1 MRNMDQYVG
10 TEFAWFTGVVE
21 DRFDPEEMNRVKV
34 RCFGYHTEDIGILPT
49 DKLPWATVMMP
60 ATDSGTSGIGNTPH
74 GLMEGSWV
82 VGFFRDGPSA
92 QDPMILG
99 SIASSSSSRDKS
111 LGFTGSNFPKGEY
124 IDQSDVNFSARATK
138 YKQGTSNVERTKQDY
153 PTITTASP
161 AKISTVAPD
170 KPDSFY
176 AAQTWTEL
184 KPLNEHKPD
193 YPYNKVN
200 ETEAGH
206 IFEVDDTPGNLR
218 LNKQHASGSYEEI
231 YNDGTRQVKIVGED
245 YEIIVSNKNVHIK
258 GNMNM
263 TVDGD
268 LRQLV
273 YGNYHLEVEKD
284 FTMNI
289 KGSLQQG
296 IQGNHEAEIA
306 RNRSINIGSNDNL
319 LVNNDLIQNVVND
332 NLLTIS
338 NDYVINTAKNY
349 ANTAYEN
356 MTLFAGGKYSQSSV
370 SDYAVASGGNM
381 KFGTTGNL
389 TEQVDGNMTST
400 IVGNLTEDI
409 DGTHKVTSPTADIV
423 YDAGEITVN
432 NITHTQHTHT
442 EVPGTG
448 GASSPTPA
456 TAQTTSPTSGT

>member
-1 MRNMDQYVG
+1 MRADDFLSGGFN
-10 TEFAWFTGVVE
+10 WFTGVVE

-34 RCFGYHTEDIGILPT
+34 RCFGYHTEDKNELGT
-49 DKLPWATVMMP
+49 KDLPWATVMMP
-60 ATDSGTSGIGNTPH
+60 TTASGTSGIGDTPH

-92 QDPMILG
+92 QDPIIMG
-99 SIASSSSSRDKS
+99 TIASKSSARSTK
-111 LGFTGSNFPKGEY
+111 LGFSSLSFPRGEY
-124 IDQSDVNFSARATK
+124 VDKSDVNKSARKST
-138 YKQGTSNVERTKQDY
+138 YKTGESFQSREQGTTVDPVQ
-153 PTITTASP
+153 TAVP

-170 KPDSFY
+170 KADSYY
-176 AAQTWTEL
+176 AENTWNQL
-184 KPLNEHKPD
+184 IALNNHVPE

-200 ETEAGH
+200 ETESGH

-231 YNDGTRQVKIVGED
+231 YNDGTRQVKIIGDD
-245 YEIIVSNKNVHIK
+245 YEVILNNKNIHIK

-306 RNRSINIGSNDNL
+306 RNRSINIGINDNL

-338 NDYVINTAKNY
+338 NDYTINTAKNY

-381 KFGTTGNL
+381 LFGTTGNL
-389 TEQVDGNMTST
+389 TEEV
-400 IVGNLTEDI
+400 
-409 DGTHKVTSPTADIV
+409 DGTHTMTCATATLT
-423 YDAGEITVN
+423 YDAGELTIN
-432 NITHTQHTHT
+432 NITHTAHKHGQDDTT
-442 EVPGTG
+442 ADATTQGDTQ
-448 GASSPTPA
+448 SPK
-456 TAQTTSPTSGT
+456 SGT